1 MTTKQEAIDNCLN
14 GFRFDR
20 VHRVMVELD
29 WGWAITDMKP
39 PGVYDIMAFA
49 RHLLDEVWDRQTTIE
64 SGGFRA
70 IYVPADESEGWAW
83 GPGLELLFVVES
95 VTSY

>member
-1 MTTKQEAIDNCLN
+1 MNNKQEVIDTCLN

-29 WGWAITDMKP
+29 WGWAATDMRP

-49 RHLLDEVWDRQTTIE
+49 RSLLAKAWDEQKTIE
-64 SGGFRA
+64 SGGLRVV
-70 IYVPADESEGWAW
+70 YSPAGEFEDESW
-83 GPGLELLFVVES
+83 GPDLELLFVAES
-95 VTSY
+95 ATSY